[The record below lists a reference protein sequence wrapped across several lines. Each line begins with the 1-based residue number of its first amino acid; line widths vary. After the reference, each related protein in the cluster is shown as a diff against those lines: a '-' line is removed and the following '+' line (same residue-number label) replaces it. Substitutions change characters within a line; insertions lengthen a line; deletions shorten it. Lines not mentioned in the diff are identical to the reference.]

1 MLRPDP
7 QTPLFLYGTML
18 DMEILELVL
27 GRSVSAGELMAARL
41 EGFRRVKVPD
51 ESYPVLV
58 AANESGIGGAV
69 ISKLS
74 ASDWDRVIFFEN
86 VEYEHREC
94 VVQLDD
100 GTELIAVFY
109 SDGVMVPGADDEWTL
124 EWWQEVHKPH
134 LMPAIC
140 EYMTLFGKASF
151 EEADAAWETL
161 TGEK

>member
-1 MLRPDP
+1 MPRPDP

-27 GRSVSAGELMAARL
+27 GRSVSANELMAARL

-51 ESYPVLV
+51 ESYPVLA
-58 AANESGIGGAV
+58 AANGSEIGGAV
-69 ISKLS
+69 ISMLS
-74 ASDWDRVIFFEN
+74 ESDWDRIIFFEN

-94 VVQLDD
+94 VIELDD

-109 SDGVMVPGADDEWTL
+109 SDGVMIPGADDEWTL

-134 LMPAIC
+134 LMPAIR
-140 EYMTLFGKASF
+140 EYMALFGKATMD
-151 EEADAAWETL
+151 EADAVWATL
-161 TGEK
+161 TGE

>member
-27 GRSVSAGELMAARL
+27 GRSVSANELMAARL

-51 ESYPVLV
+51 ESYPVLA
-58 AANESGIGGAV
+58 AANGSEIVGAV

-74 ASDWDRVIFFEN
+74 ESDWDRIIFFEN

-94 VVQLDD
+94 VVELDD
-100 GTELIAVFY
+100 STELIAVLY
-109 SDGVMVPGADDEWTL
+109 SDGVMIPGADDEWTL

-134 LMPAIC
+134 LMPAVR
-140 EYMTLFGKASF
+140 EYMALFGKATMD
-151 EEADAAWETL
+151 EADAVWATL
-161 TGEK
+161 TGE